1 MVMASEFLDDL
12 GCSDIRGVV
21 SVFLK
26 NGVGEQV
33 LIRMCCRIERES
45 KPVYRPDK

>member
-21 SVFLK
+21 SMFLK
-26 NGVGEQV
+26 KRCRRTGVDPNV
-33 LIRMCCRIERES
+33 LQ
-45 KPVYRPDK
+45 D